1 MPGLRPPSLGPG
13 VLRHPAGLTR
23 GFCNS
28 LTYGLRPL
36 VSLRVTPCRWV
47 SDRPRLARAHLGVS
61 MPTFVLIHGGLCR
74 GWVWDETAAALRE
87 DGHRVE
93 VVDLPSSGT
102 VVAIRRGDDT
112 AAREY
117 SPPASPVCLF
127 GGGW

>member
-1 MPGLRPPSLGPG
+1 
-13 VLRHPAGLTR
+13 
-23 GFCNS
+23 
-28 LTYGLRPL
+28 
-36 VSLRVTPCRWV
+36 
-47 SDRPRLARAHLGVS
+47 

-117 SPPASPVCLF
+117 SPSCFPQCACSAADGEPEADRVSTREADVSRS
-127 GGGW
+127 